1 MDKNFSDVQ
10 SVITLANEHWAKRPE
25 LWSTDKAGADAPAFS
40 YAVDSDPE
48 TTPTQSYT
56 IMDTVIDPET
66 GVNIACIVDTG
77 CGPPSIIEKRLVQK
91 TQPKLL
97 ETLEP
102 VTTDTFG
109 VGGNKLPVLGTIKNY
124 RFIHNN
130 RECHTLSLIH
140 I

>member
-1 MDKNFSDVQ
+1 MQIVYRFTNNF
-10 SVITLANEHWAKRPE
+10 
-25 LWSTDKAGADAPAFS
+25 
-40 YAVDSDPE
+40 
-48 TTPTQSYT
+48 
-56 IMDTVIDPET
+56 
-66 GVNIACIVDTG
+66 
-77 CGPPSIIEKRLVQK
+77 IEKRLVQK

-130 RECHTLSLIH
+130 RECHTDALVVDVDLGSCSLILGMKVGSKYLYYVPSQS
-140 I
+140 IP